1 MRHSFFRSFGLL
13 LFLLIVIQVASC
25 GGSGSGGGGGDPVL
39 QWPISSQVYT
49 TAQQTIV
56 PVPVTNPVA
65 ISPDN
70 LPAYATYGYSAWT
83 TGPGVPC
90 TKRADIASGYA
101 GAPNAARLLT
111 FFSISDIHIADKE
124 SPAQPIF
131 VSMMGGFGSGTSS
144 AYSPVVLSTTHVLD
158 AAVQTINALHRSTPF
173 DFGLS
178 LGDHANNTQYNE
190 LRWFIDVMDGKMI
203 TPSSGANAGASTID
217 YQMPYRAAGLNPSIP
232 WYAVVGNH
240 DQSWMGSA
248 YENAKIMAA
257 HVGSTILNMGY
268 SSDPNSGAV
277 NLTGYY
283 TGVVLGSTPFGN
295 LWGYGPEASF
305 TTPPSVVAD
314 PNRHSLAT
322 NTSTTL
328 NWMSQFFNSTSS
340 PAGHGFTQANIAGD
354 TACYSFVPKSS
365 VPLKVIALDD
375 TCKGPSQPSYAA
387 GCLDQNRYSWL
398 VNELE
403 AGQTNNQ
410 LMIITAHVPLYPGP
424 DAGNNGVPSGNFFLP
439 PPFSVVTDSQL
450 LAKLHQYPNLILWM
464 SGHRH
469 VGVITPQAGADAQHS
484 FWEVETPSLRDF
496 PQHLR
501 TFDIRRNTDNTISI
515 VATAVDPAVMPG
527 SPAGKSRGYA
537 IGAARVYGDISF
549 TDTSPHVYNG
559 ELIKELTPTMK
570 SIISSCGTPMQ

>member
-1 MRHSFFRSFGLL
+1 MRYPLSRFFGLF
-13 LFLLIVIQVASC
+13 LFLVIVAQLFSC
-25 GGSGSGGGGGDPVL
+25 GGSGGGDSAM
-39 QWPISSQVYT
+39 QWPISTPVYT

-65 ISPDN
+65 ISPDD
-70 LPAYATYGYSAWT
+70 LIAYATYGYSAWT
-83 TGPGVPC
+83 LGPGVPC
-90 TKRADIASGYA
+90 TKRTDIASGYA

-111 FFSISDIHIADKE
+111 FFSMSDIHVADKE

-131 VSMMGGFGSGTSS
+131 VAMMGGFGSGTSS
-144 AYSPVVLSTTHVLD
+144 AYSPVILSTTHVLD

-178 LGDHANNTQYNE
+178 LGDNANNTQYNE
-190 LRWFIDVMDGKMI
+190 LRWFIDVMDGKKI
-203 TPSSGANAGASTID
+203 TPSSGANAGASTVD
-217 YQMPYRAAGLNPSIP
+217 YQMPYWAAGLNSSIP
-232 WYAVVGNH
+232 WYAVIGNH

-248 YENAKIMAA
+248 YENAKTMAA

-268 SSDPNSGAV
+268 SADPNSGAV

-283 TGVVLGSTPFGN
+283 SGVVLGSTSLGN
-295 LWGYGPEASF
+295 LWGYGPVAGF

-328 NWMSQFFNSTSS
+328 NWMSEFFNTTSS
-340 PAGHGFTQANIAGD
+340 PSGHGFTQHNLAGD
-354 TACYSFVPKSS
+354 TACHSFVPKST
-365 VPLKVIALDD
+365 VPIKVIALDD
-375 TCKGPSQPSYAA
+375 TCKGPGQPAYAA
-387 GCLDQNRYSWL
+387 GCLDQSRYSWL

-410 LMIITAHVPLYPGP
+410 LMIIAAHVPLYPGP
-424 DAGNNGVPSGNFFLP
+424 DVGNNSVPAGSYFLP
-439 PPFSVVTDSQL
+439 PPFSVVTDAQL
-450 LAKLHQYPNLILWM
+450 LAKLHQYPNLVLWM

-469 VGVITPQAGADAQHS
+469 VSVITPQAGPDAQHS

-496 PQHLR
+496 PQQFR
-501 TFDIRRNTDNTISI
+501 TFDIRRNTDGTISI
-515 VATAVDPAVMPG
+515 VATDVDPAVTPG
-527 SPAGKSRGYA
+527 SPAAKSRGYA
-537 IGAARVYGDISF
+537 IGAARVFGSFSF

-570 SIISSCGTPMQ
+570 TIIGGCGTPMQ